1 MKISLHA
8 VRYHGLKKVI
18 SGQYDD
24 GMRRSSF
31 EIHSSRIPFHAKSIL
46 TSKEAKVQL
55 LSNKKG
61 VLTVKNEK
69 FDFVKTSYLKNS
81 IDVYDSKNQ
90 LIVRFLAYTISHV
103 SGAHAKVV
111 LQFQSGEK
119 NDSIEMA
126 MKLLSGWSGSD
137 SAEIEISDTS
147 SLLIGGYPVSH
158 FMPLIVWNILH
169 RYY

>member
-1 MKISLHA
+1 
-8 VRYHGLKKVI
+8 
-18 SGQYDD
+18 
-24 GMRRSSF
+24 
-31 EIHSSRIPFHAKSIL
+31 
-46 TSKEAKVQL
+46 VQL

-69 FDFVKTSYLKNS
+69 FDFVKTSFLRNS

-90 LIVRFLAYTISHV
+90 LIVKFLAYTISRV
-103 SGAHAKVV
+103 SWGHAKVV

-119 NDSIEMA
+119 NDSIEIA

-137 SAEIEISDTS
+137 SAEIEILDTS
-147 SLLIGGYPVSH
+147 SLLMGGYSVSH